1 MVKIAKVAPKTFAA
15 MSRISSLLVVVYKPC
30 KTSIAIPKKTERVN
44 AVINGAKILL
54 LCEWLIKNKNQS
66 DVKI

>member
-1 MVKIAKVAPKTFAA
+1 